1 MASYMSI
8 EEMMED
14 LAEAYAKAEVTKAKK
29 NIVISNEVYE
39 LLLKSMELAEEL
51 GMTLEDFL
59 LKNIYI
65 NKK

>member
-1 MASYMSI
+1 MASHMSI